1 MSEGFGSVRRAV
13 VIVDGMPHVKPPKTP
28 KSRRTVALDAPTV
41 AALREWRTVHV
52 EERLLAGP
60 AWDSGEWVVADEI
73 GAVLRPDHVGRLFNR
88 ISAGAGLRRITIRQL
103 RHSHATALLTAGVS
117 PKVVQ
122 ERLGHRSIS
131 VTMDVYS
138 AVLPNMQREAVDRLA
153 QAFDA
158 R

>member
-1 MSEGFGSVRRAV
+1 MFPSVRSFA
-13 VIVDGMPHVKPPKTP
+13 M
-28 KSRRTVALDAPTV
+28 RRTV
-41 AALREWRTVHV
+41 
-52 EERLLAGP
+52 
-60 AWDSGEWVVADEI
+60 SGEFDLAVSAAEAIEFFTPEGERAWVPGWTPVYPSGESSETPGTVFTTD
-73 GAVLRPDHVGRLFNR
+73 
-88 ISAGAGLRRITIRQL
+88 AGRRITIRQL

-122 ERLGHRSIS
+122 ERLGHKSIS

-153 QAFDA
+153 QVFDA